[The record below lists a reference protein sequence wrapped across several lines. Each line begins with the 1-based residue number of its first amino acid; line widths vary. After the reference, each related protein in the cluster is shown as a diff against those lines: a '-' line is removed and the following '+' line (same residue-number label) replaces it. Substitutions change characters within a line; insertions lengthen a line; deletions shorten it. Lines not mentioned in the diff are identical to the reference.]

1 MSHRIGRNDPCP
13 CGSGKKYKKCC
24 LRSREPDHK
33 EGATWIDEEG
43 MHLVSKGLRPSIE
56 EQERLTK
63 EYQRKIRKSPLWK
76 KMVTEYGEE
85 EAEKML
91 EEFQVEVR

>member
-13 CGSGKKYKKCC
+13 CSSGKKYKKCC
-24 LRSREPDHK
+24 LESREGDPI

-43 MHLVSKGLRPSIE
+43 MHLVGKGRRPSPE
-56 EQERLTK
+56 EQERLT
-63 EYQRKIRKSPLWK
+63 EAYQQNIRKSPLWK
-76 KMVTEYGEE
+76 KMITEYGKEQAEE
-85 EAEKML
+85 ML

>member
-1 MSHRIGRNDPCP
+1 MNQRIGRNDLCP

-24 LRSREPDHK
+24 LGSREPDHK

-43 MHLVSKGLRPSIE
+43 MHLIGKGIRPSIE
-56 EQERLTK
+56 EQKCMTK
-63 EYQRKIRKSPLWK
+63 EYQQKIRKSPLWK
-76 KMVTEYGEE
+76 KMVTEYGKEKAEE
-85 EAEKML
+85 ML